1 MQLQNSNKYIY
12 VCVQIYI
19 IFSYNTEIK
28 YGILKATLQ
37 LVKLLFDNKN

>member
-1 MQLQNSNKYIY
+1 MRVCL
-12 VCVQIYI
+12 CVQYI

-37 LVKLLFDNKN
+37 KTLRMYT

>member
-1 MQLQNSNKYIY
+1 MQLQNSNIYIY
-12 VCVQIYI
+12 VCVCVQIYI

-37 LVKLLFDNKN
+37 KTLRMYN